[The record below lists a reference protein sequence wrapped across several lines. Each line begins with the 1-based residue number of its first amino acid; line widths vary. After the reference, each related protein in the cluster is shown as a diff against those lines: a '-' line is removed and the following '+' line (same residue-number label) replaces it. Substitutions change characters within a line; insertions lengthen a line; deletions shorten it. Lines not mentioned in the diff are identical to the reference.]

1 MLVLSWDVC
10 LFTIR
15 FPSKYSLAALATFIH
30 LINMGQDAWG
40 NYAPVRDFSLPSN
53 WILLIIEIGA
63 VVLLLG
69 MNYLVLS
76 DKKRSVR
83 TKIFVTVAV
92 SGAFLTLFFD
102 VIYRYVYSAPP
113 IIGWLNMFLCNLTSE
128 LVVPFL

>member
-1 MLVLSWDVC
+1 
-10 LFTIR
+10 
-15 FPSKYSLAALATFIH
+15 
-30 LINMGQDAWG
+30 MGQDAWG

-102 VIYRYVYSAPP
+102 VIYRYIYSAPP